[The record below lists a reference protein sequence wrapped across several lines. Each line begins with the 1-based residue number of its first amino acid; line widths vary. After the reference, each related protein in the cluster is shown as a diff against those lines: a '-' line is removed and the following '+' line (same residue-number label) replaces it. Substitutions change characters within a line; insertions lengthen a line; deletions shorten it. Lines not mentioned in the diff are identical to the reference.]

1 MAPIFMAVLHMP
13 QCLVFQALC
22 YSLLAPHLPR
32 MSAVFAPTNAAFRA
46 LEANLGYTPQQL
58 LDSSILLPT
67 LQYHVVPSVAALVRR
82 TPCMLHE
89 LLLVL
94 SGSCLVA
101 TEPFPSG
108 A

>member
-1 MAPIFMAVLHMP
+1 MSFRL
-13 QCLVFQALC
+13 LC
-22 YSLLAPHLPR
+22 FLLLASNLLP

-46 LEANLGYTPQQL
+46 LEANLGYTPEQL

-67 LQYHVVPSVAALVRR
+67 LKYHVVPSVAALVRR

-89 LLLVL
+89 LLLLL

-101 TEPFPSG
+101 TEP
-108 A
+108 